1 LINKPFDALLMAS
14 GGMDSTVL
22 AYWLKRQE
30 KKVLP
35 LFLDYGQHFKDT
47 ELNSL
52 KKLLP
57 IEFKEYIRVIDIK
70 DIYLGSKSRMIM
82 EPNLWEDDVVADD
95 LYLPYRNLLFLSI
108 AASVAQTEGI
118 TEVYSAFINS
128 NHAKEIDCSK
138 EFFDN
143 LGGLLESYG
152 SISIQMPFRF
162 YSKKDVADLGIT
174 LGVPIAETF
183 SCQASSSVHCGVCPN
198 CVDRLNALNSY

>member
-1 LINKPFDALLMAS
+1 MAS

-22 AYWLKRQE
+22 AFWLRENE
-30 KKVLP
+30 KNVLP
-35 LFLDYGQHFKDT
+35 LFFDYGQHFKDT
-47 ELNSL
+47 ELESL

-57 IEFKEYIRVIDIK
+57 DEYKKNIRVIDIK
-70 DIYLGSKSRMIM
+70 DIYSGSNSRMIK
-82 EPNLWEDDVVADD
+82 EPNLWEDDVNADD

-118 TEVYSAFINS
+118 SEVYSAFINS

-152 SISIQMPFRF
+152 PITIKMPFRY
-162 YSKKDVADLGIT
+162 YSKKEVADLGIT

-183 SCQASSSVHCGVCPN
+183 SCQASSSAHCGVCPN
-198 CVDRLNALNSY
+198 CVDRLNALNSIN